1 MYYHNFNRGVPFLP
15 TTPSHY
21 DTGASKENFGKCLSH
36 GYYDMALSGFDP
48 TTSVTTSNPIIF
60 KINYQSRYQRALQLV
75 VYNFKKKASNLIEK

>member
-60 KINYQSRYQRALQLV
+60 QNRLSVPLSTGTA
-75 VYNFKKKASNLIEK
+75 ASCL